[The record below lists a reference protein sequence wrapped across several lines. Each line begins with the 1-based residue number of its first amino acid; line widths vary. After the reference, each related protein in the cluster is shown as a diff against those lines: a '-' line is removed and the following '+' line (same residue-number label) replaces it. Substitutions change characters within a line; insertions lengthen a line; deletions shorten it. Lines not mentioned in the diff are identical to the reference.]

1 VFIGSSLSLLRDLV
15 EWMGWTSTPV
25 AWSSRKL
32 HFMNFV
38 SPSQLPTTPLLR
50 FVMVIGVAVILDQLV
65 LVVVL
70 RAEDPEFHGRL
81 VRVLEVVVEH
91 EASSLVDVVCLD
103 LLVLP
108 SLVAVVPPVV
118 VVPIFQRQMPLTVK
132 RTMTTIALHR

>member
-1 VFIGSSLSLLRDLV
+1 
-15 EWMGWTSTPV
+15 
-25 AWSSRKL
+25 
-32 HFMNFV
+32 
-38 SPSQLPTTPLLR
+38 
-50 FVMVIGVAVILDQLV
+50 MVIGVAIILDQLV